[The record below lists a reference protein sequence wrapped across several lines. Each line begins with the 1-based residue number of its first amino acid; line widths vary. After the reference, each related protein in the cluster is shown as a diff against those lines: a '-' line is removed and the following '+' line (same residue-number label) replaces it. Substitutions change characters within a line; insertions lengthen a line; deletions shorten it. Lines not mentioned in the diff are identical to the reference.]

1 MKDFFIDGID
11 KLLFQCLLSDI
22 KYIDLWI
29 KFIFRNISPDDVCF
43 KSVTSICESCL
54 TIKIPW
60 HLNVVTFAKKLKSD
74 NGHDLEKIYLHEIAV
89 DKHLFITILF
99 RKSNFECSFNSVSKV
114 LQKNAKLCH
123 ISLDNLD
130 VDTNQELQALVE
142 QGLNERVVKP
152 LDCKIFGHDR
162 LAEAVDFK
170 DKHRHQRVAVQ
181 VIVVTL
187 LLVSL
192 LWIRMTTPTVFISYF
207 FCLNTEQ

>member
-1 MKDFFIDGID
+1 MLWPLQKNLNLIMAMIL
-11 KLLFQCLLSDI
+11 K
-22 KYIDLWI
+22 KYICMKSPLT
-29 KFIFRNISPDDVCF
+29 NICD
-43 KSVTSICESCL
+43 
-54 TIKIPW
+54 
-60 HLNVVTFAKKLKSD
+60 A
-74 NGHDLEKIYLHEIAV
+74 
-89 DKHLFITILF
+89 ITILF
-99 RKSNFECSFNSVSKV
+99 RESNFECSFNSVSKV

-130 VDTNQELQALVE
+130 VDTNQELRALVE

-152 LDCKIFGHDR
+152 LDCKIFGHDQ